1 MYIYMYIYIYIYLY
15 EYIYGT
21 PEAHVRRLQISDL
34 GFHISE
40 VSFQVSGDGY
50 CIPPS
55 QSRVSGLGYVRCLG
69 SVLWVSCVQFHLF
82 RISCFRYCIR
92 AFQFHVSDYGL
103 LYSYS

>member
-1 MYIYMYIYIYIYLY
+1 MYIYIYIY

-21 PEAHVRRLQISDL
+21 PETHVRRLQISDL

-40 VSFQVSGDGY
+40 ISFQVSGHGY

-69 SVLWVSCVQFHLF
+69 SVL
-82 RISCFRYCIR
+82 
-92 AFQFHVSDYGL
+92 
-103 LYSYS
+103 